1 MSGPKVVRIVT
12 REEIEAICRRHLA
25 NVREAANELRR
36 CAKRYDVLDDRL
48 QADIERRSA
57 ALERL
62 LAEGRFRE
70 LQRQA
75 PLVVGFFTNEVDG
88 IRARA
93 VAAAEA
99 ARSKRRRIAA
109 AAVTLISALE
119 SSGRLPPAD
128 LRDIAARADFASDV
142 DLAAMQSVLNRNY
155 SSLTTVP
162 ERGPRSETSKQLA
175 QRLGDEETP
184 RSFSDWLATQGI
196 VAEERDARLDSLMA
210 EIDALEESQT
220 ARPILERAAA
230 IKAETSASRRA
241 LLTDSLVLDLSE
253 HSRRRR
259 SQASLAEKLRVLR
272 ANLSTL
278 GLADARAMELEITSM
293 LDSSAFEAADAVIVR
308 GSALVES
315 ETAKLAAAARRR
327 AVLQGLAE
335 LGYEV
340 RDKMA
345 TAWARDGRLVVQK
358 PGATDYGVELG
369 APADLA
375 RLQVRLVGSDRP
387 SVPRSAERDRDME
400 TIWCSDFDRLHDL
413 LGGQGGEMVIER
425 ALEAGA
431 QPLMT
436 VTFDQPTATATSVSR
451 NRSTRQL

>member
-70 LQRQA
+70 LQKQA

-119 SSGRLPPAD
+119 SSGRPPPAD

-155 SSLTTVP
+155 SSLRQCQSGVLFP
-162 ERGPRSETSKQLA
+162 
-175 QRLGDEETP
+175 
-184 RSFSDWLATQGI
+184 
-196 VAEERDARLDSLMA
+196 
-210 EIDALEESQT
+210 
-220 ARPILERAAA
+220 
-230 IKAETSASRRA
+230 RRA
-241 LLTDSLVLDLSE
+241 SN
-253 HSRRRR
+253 SRSAWGTR
-259 SQASLAEKLRVLR
+259 KL
-272 ANLSTL
+272 L
-278 GLADARAMELEITSM
+278 GLSPTGWQRRVSSRKSAMRAWI
-293 LDSSAFEAADAVIVR
+293 R
-308 GSALVES
+308 
-315 ETAKLAAAARRR
+315 
-327 AVLQGLAE
+327 
-335 LGYEV
+335 
-340 RDKMA
+340 
-345 TAWARDGRLVVQK
+345 
-358 PGATDYGVELG
+358 
-369 APADLA
+369 
-375 RLQVRLVGSDRP
+375 
-387 SVPRSAERDRDME
+387 
-400 TIWCSDFDRLHDL
+400 
-413 LGGQGGEMVIER
+413 
-425 ALEAGA
+425 
-431 QPLMT
+431 
-436 VTFDQPTATATSVSR
+436 
-451 NRSTRQL
+451 